1 MEVSD
6 VRRRLQQELER
17 GRAAHAERRTR
28 SDAAARSYED
38 FFSRVGT
45 PIFRM
50 IIMALKAERLGFS
63 LFTPA
68 GSLRLASERSG
79 DDYIELVLDAE
90 RDPPRPKLHISR
102 TRGRQTIESE
112 RTIGEGRP
120 IGELTEEDVLTALL
134 AEIAELVVR

>member
-17 GRAAHAERRTR
+17 GRAAHVERRTR
-28 SDAAARSYED
+28 SDVAAKSYED
-38 FFSRVGT
+38 LLSRVAT

-50 IIMALKAERLGFS
+50 LITALKAEGLGFS

-79 DDYIELVLDAE
+79 DDYIELALDAE
-90 RDPPRPKLHISR
+90 SDPPRPKLHISR

-112 RTIGEGRP
+112 RAIGEGRP
-120 IGELTEEDVLTALL
+120 IGELTEEDVLEALL
-134 AEIAELVVR
+134 AEISALVVR

>member
-17 GRAAHAERRTR
+17 GRAAHAERRTK

-38 FFSRVGT
+38 FLSRVGT

-50 IIMALKAERLGFS
+50 LIMALKAEGLGFS

-79 DDYIELVLDAE
+79 DDYIELVLDAGS
-90 RDPPRPKLHISR
+90 DPPQPKLHISR

-112 RTIGEGRP
+112 RALGGGRP
-120 IGELTEEDVLTALL
+120 IGELTDEDVLEALL
-134 AEIAELVVR
+134 AEISALVVR

>member
-17 GRAAHAERRTR
+17 GRAAHVERRTR
-28 SDAAARSYED
+28 SDAAAKSYED
-38 FFSRVGT
+38 WLSRVAT

-50 IIMALKAERLGFS
+50 LITALKAEGLGFS

-90 RDPPRPKLHISR
+90 SDPPRPKLHISR

-112 RTIGEGRP
+112 RAIGEGRP
-120 IGELTEEDVLTALL
+120 IGELTDEDVLEALL
-134 AEIAELVVR
+134 AEISALVVR